1 MELKEVRK
9 HLGERVYVE
18 SKPAYN
24 RYIGTYIL
32 EGIMQV
38 CELDKDDKEVWD
50 VQIKLQEINAKNC
63 SIWIDFKGAVIKFLG
78 RDEGKEQKDK
88 CTIPQSPA
96 ATASFAQGSHASGD
110 TPSILHRG
118 ETSRDYEYIVPCDE
132 KKDNSARTIE
142 DIQQESLEKLRA
154 LCQ

>member
-32 EGIMQV
+32 EGIMQK
-38 CELDKDDKEVWD
+38 CELDKDGKEVWT
-50 VQIKLQEINAKNC
+50 VEIKLQEINAKNC

-78 RDEGKEQKDK
+78 RDEEEGQDERY
-88 CTIPQSPA
+88 TIPQSPA
-96 ATASFAQGSHASGD
+96 ATAPFTQRSLAGNGEQICKKEGS
-110 TPSILHRG
+110 
-118 ETSRDYEYIVPCDE
+118 
-132 KKDNSARTIE
+132 RTIE
-142 DIQQESLEKLRA
+142 DIQKESLEKLRA